1 MRPSIAMM
9 TKMNN
14 YFSPNKIVFGN
25 GAVSQ
30 VGKEAGKFGAKKA
43 LIVTDKG
50 VLKAGNLKGVEESL
64 KAQRIDFI
72 VFDKVEAEPPARV
85 VDECGRL
92 VREEGVDL
100 VIGIGGG
107 SSMDTA
113 KGAALLA
120 RNPGKVV
127 DYAGFDKAPQRGLPK
142 ILLPTTA
149 GTGSEVTRNFV
160 ITDEEENAKK
170 VIFTDFGLAD
180 VAIVD
185 PMLTVSCPP
194 AVTADTGMDALV
206 HAIETFVS
214 VNATPFSDVLAIE
227 AISLIGEYLP
237 IACVKGENLE
247 ARYNMALGATLS
259 GLAFGS
265 GGLGAVHA
273 LAYVL
278 GTEYHLS
285 HGRTNAIMLPYV
297 VDYNLTASPA
307 RYARIAQAMG
317 ENIDGLTN
325 DEAAGLLV
333 EHLFRLLEVVGIP
346 STLGEYGIT
355 EKALDKLVAGGMEFS
370 RLFIP
375 NPRNLTEADVRE
387 IYTNALE

>member
-14 YFSPNKIVFGN
+14 YFSPNKIILGN

-30 VGKEAGKFGAKKA
+30 VGKEAMRFGAKKA

-50 VLKAGNLKGVEESL
+50 VLKAGLLTGVQDSL
-64 KAQRIDFI
+64 KAQKIDFA
-72 VFDKVEAEPPARV
+72 VFDKVEAEPPAHI
-85 VDECGRL
+85 VDECAQLARK
-92 VREEGVDL
+92 EGFDL
-100 VIGIGGG
+100 IIGIGGG
-107 SSMDTA
+107 SSMDVA
-113 KGAALLA
+113 KGASLLA
-120 RNPGKVV
+120 KNEGKTV
-127 DYAGFDKAPQRGLPK
+127 DYAGFDKVLHRGLPK

-160 ITDEEENAKK
+160 VTDKTDNKKK
-170 VIFTDFGLAD
+170 VIFSDFGLAD

-185 PMLTVSCPP
+185 PLLTISCPL

-206 HAIETFVS
+206 HAIETYVS
-214 VNATPFSDVLAIE
+214 VNATPFSDILAIE
-227 AISLIGEYLP
+227 AISLIAEYLP
-237 IACVKGENLE
+237 VAYVKADNIE
-247 ARYNMALGATLS
+247 ARFNMSLAATVS
-259 GLAFGS
+259 GLAFAS

-297 VDYNLTASPA
+297 VDYNRVASPTK
-307 RYARIAQAMG
+307 YARIAQTMG
-317 ENIDGLTN
+317 ENIDGLSN
-325 DEAAGLLV
+325 SEAAELLV
-333 EHLFRLLEVVGIP
+333 DCLFRLLETVGIP
-346 STLGEYGIT
+346 CRLSDYGIT

-387 IYTNALE
+387 IYTNAL

>member
-1 MRPSIAMM
+1 
-9 TKMNN
+9 
-14 YFSPNKIVFGN
+14 
-25 GAVSQ
+25 
-30 VGKEAGKFGAKKA
+30 
-43 LIVTDKG
+43 
-50 VLKAGNLKGVEESL
+50 
-64 KAQRIDFI
+64 
-72 VFDKVEAEPPARV
+72 

-113 KGAALLA
+113 KGAVLLA
-120 RNPGKVV
+120 KNPGKVV
-127 DYAGFDKAPQRGLPK
+127 DYAGFDKVSQRGLPK

-160 ITDEEENAKK
+160 ITDEEENTKK

-237 IACVKGENLE
+237 IACAKGENLE
-247 ARYNMALGATLS
+247 ARYNMALGATIS
-259 GLAFGS
+259 GLAFSS

-333 EHLFRLLEVVGIP
+333 ERLFRLLEIVGIP

>member
-1 MRPSIAMM
+1 MRPSFAMM
-9 TKMNN
+9 NKINN
-14 YFSPNKIVFGN
+14 YFSPGKIVFGN

-30 VGKEAGKFGAKKA
+30 VGKEAKRFGAKKA

-50 VLKAGNLKGVEESL
+50 VLKAGNLKSVEESL
-64 KAQRIDFI
+64 KAQGLDFI
-72 VFDKVEAEPPARV
+72 IFDKVQPEPPSRI

-92 VREEGVDL
+92 ARSEGVDL

-120 RNPGKVV
+120 RNPGKTV
-127 DYAGFDKAPQRGLPK
+127 DYAGFDKVPQPGLPK

-149 GTGSEVTRNFV
+149 GTGSEVTRNYV
-160 ITDEEENAKK
+160 ITDEEANAKK
-170 VIFTDFGLAD
+170 VVFTDFGLAD

-185 PMLTVSCPP
+185 PMLTISCPP
-194 AVTADTGMDALV
+194 KVTADTGMDALV
-206 HAIETFVS
+206 HAIETYVS
-214 VNATPFSDVLAIE
+214 VNATPFSDALAIE

-237 IACVKGENLE
+237 IACGKGENLE
-247 ARYNMALGATLS
+247 ARYNMALGATIS

-297 VDYNLTASPA
+297 VEYNLTASPHK
-307 RYARIAQAMG
+307 YAQIAEAMG
-317 ENIDGLTN
+317 ENIHGLTSQQ
-325 DEAAGLLV
+325 AAELLV
-333 EHLFRLLEVVGIP
+333 EHLFDLLETIGIP
-346 STLGEYGIT
+346 TTLEEYGIT
-355 EKALDKLVAGGMEFS
+355 DKDMDKLVAGGLAQS

-387 IYTNALE
+387 IYSNAL